1 MSLKF
6 HLKTTTTCMKQIH
19 RLAQFKE
26 DILLIID
33 TLAQIKYELEIEH
46 QEWVTSIEY
55 FWTDGS

>member
-1 MSLKF
+1 MDETDSSIDTIQGG
-6 HLKTTTTCMKQIH
+6 HT
-19 RLAQFKE
+19 
-26 DILLIID
+26 IID

>member
-1 MSLKF
+1 
-6 HLKTTTTCMKQIH
+6 MKQIH

-33 TLAQIKYELEIEH
+33 TLAQIKDELEIEH
-46 QEWVTSIEY
+46 QERVTSIEY